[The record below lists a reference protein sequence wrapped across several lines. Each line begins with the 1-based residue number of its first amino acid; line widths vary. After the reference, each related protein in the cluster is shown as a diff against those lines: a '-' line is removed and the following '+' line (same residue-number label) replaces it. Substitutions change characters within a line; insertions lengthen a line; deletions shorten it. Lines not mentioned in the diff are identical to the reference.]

1 MKKQIIWQGAILK
14 KYKFFLFLFLLN
26 VIPSFSHA
34 AERWILDK
42 SLSTIEFEL
51 PVLFAKNVKGS
62 FNTIDGFVELD
73 LNQKENNKAIFY
85 VEVND
90 LDMNYIKYKDLLL
103 SNVFFDAQQFPKAV
117 VDTKKFSYVNETE
130 FSMDVEL
137 TIKGKSAIV
146 PLVINVKRLAE
157 ELVQIQSELI
167 FSRTAFE
174 IGIGNWK
181 NTTILKDKVKLSTNL
196 ASPVLLKKKKHQ
208 MFQEK

>member
-1 MKKQIIWQGAILK
+1 MKKQIIWQSGILK
-14 KYKFFLFLFLLN
+14 KYKFFLVLFLLN
-26 VIPSFSHA
+26 VIPSVSHA

-51 PVLFAKNVKGS
+51 PILFAKNVKGS

-196 ASPVLLKKKKHQ
+196 FL
-208 MFQEK
+208 FRE

>member
-34 AERWILDK
+34 AERWVLDK

-103 SNVFFDAQQFPKAV
+103 SDVFFDAQQFPKAV

-196 ASPVLLKKKKHQ
+196 FL
-208 MFQEK
+208 FRE

>member
-1 MKKQIIWQGAILK
+1 MKKLIIWQGAILK
-14 KYKFFLFLFLLN
+14 KYKFFLFLFLLT

-196 ASPVLLKKKKHQ
+196 FL
-208 MFQEK
+208 FRE

>member
-26 VIPSFSHA
+26 VIPSVSHA

-51 PVLFAKNVKGS
+51 PILFAKNVKGS

-196 ASPVLLKKKKHQ
+196 FL
-208 MFQEK
+208 FRE

>member
-117 VDTKKFSYVNETE
+117 VDTKKFSYVNENE
-130 FSMDVEL
+130 FSLDVEL

-196 ASPVLLKKKKHQ
+196 FL
-208 MFQEK
+208 FRE

>member
-1 MKKQIIWQGAILK
+1 MKKQIIWQDVILK

-26 VIPSFSHA
+26 VIPSLSHA
-34 AERWILDK
+34 ADRWILDK

-196 ASPVLLKKKKHQ
+196 FL
-208 MFQEK
+208 FRE

>member
-73 LNQKENNKAIFY
+73 LSQKENNKAIFY

-196 ASPVLLKKKKHQ
+196 FL
-208 MFQEK
+208 FRE

>member
-1 MKKQIIWQGAILK
+1 MVIVLLLIVHRFPLTITITNLAKNEKHFLVIHITNHESHHLLK
-14 KYKFFLFLFLLN
+14 MGCAVF
-26 VIPSFSHA
+26 A
-34 AERWILDK
+34 AHHH
-42 SLSTIEFEL
+42 SIEFEL

-73 LNQKENNKAIFY
+73 LNEKENNKAIFY
-85 VEVND
+85 VELND

-196 ASPVLLKKKKHQ
+196 FL
-208 MFQEK
+208 FRE

>member
-73 LNQKENNKAIFY
+73 LNHKENNKAIFY

-103 SNVFFDAQQFPKAV
+103 SNVFFDVQQFPKAV

-196 ASPVLLKKKKHQ
+196 FL
-208 MFQEK
+208 FRE

>member
-26 VIPSFSHA
+26 VISSFSHA

-196 ASPVLLKKKKHQ
+196 FL
-208 MFQEK
+208 FRE

>member
-14 KYKFFLFLFLLN
+14 KYKFFLFLFLLI

-34 AERWILDK
+34 AEKWVLDK

-181 NTTILKDKVKLSTNL
+181 NTSILKDKIKLNTNL
-196 ASPVLLKKKKHQ
+196 FL
-208 MFQEK
+208 FRE

>member
-1 MKKQIIWQGAILK
+1 MKKLITWLDALLK

-196 ASPVLLKKKKHQ
+196 FL
-208 MFQEK
+208 FRE

>member
-196 ASPVLLKKKKHQ
+196 FL
-208 MFQEK
+208 FRE

>member
-51 PVLFAKNVKGS
+51 PVLFAKNVKGN

-73 LNQKENNKAIFY
+73 VNHKENNKAIFY

-146 PLVINVKRLAE
+146 PLAINVKRLAE
-157 ELVQIQSELI
+157 ELVQIKSELI

-196 ASPVLLKKKKHQ
+196 FL
-208 MFQEK
+208 FRE

>member
-34 AERWILDK
+34 AERWLLDK

-117 VDTKKFSYVNETE
+117 VDTKKFSYVNETK

-196 ASPVLLKKKKHQ
+196 FL
-208 MFQEK
+208 FRE

>member
-174 IGIGNWK
+174 IGKGNWK

-196 ASPVLLKKKKHQ
+196 FL
-208 MFQEK
+208 FRD

>member
-196 ASPVLLKKKKHQ
+196 FRVYKS
-208 MFQEK
+208 